1 MESRGS
7 TGEDLLHEGG
17 SSSNV
22 DKLGARLQRLQVF
35 GRPVL
40 DFVGSNVGHAAEFG
54 AGMAASIGAKAVARE
69 LLTQIWVG
77 AATGVVGRI
86 AVGGTAGFVV
96 GAGREYV
103 KQARRS
109 WKEVAEHNAGI
120 KQRIRDLETGGGSSE
135 EARELARQKRSI
147 IGRFQPTDRVVIVK
161 AGLKGAAFGAL
172 GGAVAEVVSEMWE
185 AGQLDWLKELP
196 GNIGRGV
203 GDTMGGIGRAGGEV
217 AGNIGKTVGDA
228 AGSAGETIGSTAG
241 EAGKNIGD
249 TLGETGR
256 AGENILGEAKE
267 TARKNIPGAA
277 GAGNALGRA
286 GQAINQTTGDLIGKI
301 DEWTA
306 PLPGGAVEGVTS
318 NPPDILADAAS
329 QIHDVNLSPEE
340 VVDGLRKETAAAVG
354 EHLGD
359 IDNVTLEAILA
370 HGMDPS
376 QLSAEQF
383 EQVRY
388 AVQQAAEAQANDVFT
403 DAAAQHSDSLAE
415 AVSSGHDQY
424 GQVLEKSHDQLLESA
439 KGTLDEVLQAEETV
453 RLEIPADSQHSIVQ
467 TLREAA
473 AKGKVVEIGGHQ
485 FSSEQINAL
494 AKVFEG
500 HIDQLADTSAVA
512 IEAHATEVL
521 NSLGGFIPLEVGSNP
536 WEVSTKILKDVL
548 GETPSP
554 QQIMELDKIICQQ
567 NGISVP
573 SWGIPGS
580 IDHRALPVGF
590 PIKIDDT
597 IKNAVLAM
605 VKK

>member
-1 MESRGS
+1 MEDRGS
-7 TGEDLLHEGG
+7 AREGLPHEGEL
-17 SSSNV
+17 SSSV
-22 DKLGARLQRLQVF
+22 DKLGARLQKLQVF
-35 GRPVL
+35 GRSAL
-40 DFVGSNVGHAAEFG
+40 SFVGSHAGYAAEFG
-54 AGMAASIGAKAVARE
+54 AGMAASIGAKTVARE
-69 LLTQIWVG
+69 LLTHLWVG

-86 AVGGTAGFVV
+86 AVGGTAGLIV
-96 GAGREYV
+96 GAGREYF

-120 KQRIRDLETGGGSSE
+120 KQRIRDLETGEGSSE
-135 EARELARQKRSI
+135 EARELARQKRRMVGSLKPSDMKA
-147 IGRFQPTDRVVIVK
+147 IGI
-161 AGLKGAAFGAL
+161 AGAKGAAFGAL
-172 GGAVAEVVSEMWE
+172 GGAFAEVVSEMWE
-185 AGQLDWLKELP
+185 SGQLDWLKELP

-203 GDTMGGIGRAGGEV
+203 GDMAGEVGHGAGEV
-217 AGNIGKTVGDA
+217 AGNIGETVGNT
-228 AGSAGETIGSTAG
+228 AGRAGETIGSVAG
-241 EAGKNIGD
+241 EAGKKIGGV
-249 TLGETGR
+249 LGAAGETG
-256 AGENILGEAKE
+256 GNILGEAKE
-267 TARKNIPGAA
+267 TARNNIPGAA

-301 DEWTA
+301 DEWTS

-329 QIHDVNLSPEE
+329 KIHDVNLSPEE
-340 VVDGLRKETAAAVG
+340 VVDGLRKETEAAVG

-388 AVQQAAEAQANDVFT
+388 AVQQAAEAQANNVFA

-424 GQVLEKSHDQLLESA
+424 GQVLKESHDQLFESA
-439 KGTLDEVLQAEETV
+439 KGALNEALHADQAVGLEVPV
-453 RLEIPADSQHSIVQ
+453 DSQHSIVQ
-467 TLREAA
+467 ALREAA

-500 HIDQLADTSAVA
+500 HIDQLTDASAAAV
-512 IEAHATEVL
+512 EAHATEVL
-521 NSLGGFIPLEVGSNP
+521 NSLGGFIPLEAGSNP

-548 GETPSP
+548 GKAPSP
-554 QQIMELDKIICQQ
+554 KEIMELDKIICQQ

-573 SWGIPGS
+573 SWGIKGS

-597 IKNAVLAM
+597 IKNAILAM